1 MATNWPA
8 IRAGIFKGESGGDY
22 NTLYGH
28 VEKSGPFAGTK
39 LSDMTVDQAL
49 QFGSRNGPY
58 GQWAASKGI
67 TAAPMGAYQIINS
80 TLGTVKSGMG
90 LSGNER
96 MTPDLQEKMGQYIY
110 SKQGTGAWAGYHGP
124 GDPSAYPPP
133 SPPLSPQAAAFVQN
147 NPQPGGYGAG
157 VPDPNAPPS
166 PILGPSQQPSPLGI
180 PGIPQDV
187 AAYAADNSLTLGD
200 RLQSAFKGLA
210 KTPDA
215 PAVRFGPMGDARQ
228 SGDSLLKALNAPTLS
243 DLLSKKRLVG

>member
-28 VEKSGPFAGTK
+28 VERNGPFAGTK

-49 QFGSRNGPY
+49 AFNAPSGPY
-58 GQWAASKGI
+58 GQYARSKGI
-67 TAAPMGAYQIINS
+67 SAAPLGAYQIIHS
-80 TLGTVKSGMG
+80 TLKGVKDGMG

-110 SKQGTGAWAGYHGP
+110 SKQGTGAWAGYRGP
-124 GDPSAYPPP
+124 GDPSAYAPP
-133 SPPLSPQAAAFVQN
+133 SPYAGLPDGPKGQEAYAA
-147 NPQPGGYGAG
+147 
-157 VPDPNAPPS
+157 
-166 PILGPSQQPSPLGI
+166 PILGPSPAPQPLGD

-187 AAYAADNSLTLGD
+187 AGYAADESKSLGD
-200 RLQSAFKGLA
+200 RLQSVFKNL
-210 KTPDA
+210 TQMPDA

-228 SGDSLLKALNAPTLS
+228 SGDALLKALNAPTLS
-243 DLLSKKRLVG
+243 DLLMKKRMVG